1 VTGVPV
7 YHVRFTCAPDYM
19 ARRLPFRPAHLAQLV
34 GLRDD
39 GRVIAGGP
47 EPDGGAAHI
56 FYRLDGLTA
65 LDALLADNV
74 FYGAKLFVAHDVRAF
89 TEVLLP
95 LAHLPTDAGLQ
106 VTLVEGTVSD
116 WSRASAA
123 LAALQ
128 RQERVGFGG
137 RFADGTALA
146 AVRTPEAAEAI
157 EWLTREGALR
167 VASTTRAWS
176 QTL

>member
-1 VTGVPV
+1 
-7 YHVRFTCAPDYM
+7 M

-47 EPDGGAAHI
+47 EPGGGAAHI
-56 FYRLDGLTA
+56 FYRVADPAA

-89 TEVLLP
+89 TDVLLP
-95 LAHLPTDAGLQ
+95 LAPLPADAGLQ
-106 VTLVEGTVSD
+106 MTLVEGGVSD
-116 WSRASAA
+116 WGRASAT
-123 LAALQ
+123 LGTLQ
-128 RQERVGFGG
+128 RQDRVGFGG
-137 RFADGTALA
+137 RFADGTAVA
-146 AVRTPEAAEAI
+146 AVRSSTAAEAI
-157 EWLTREGALR
+157 EWLARAGTFTGALT
-167 VASTTRAWS
+167 ARAWS

>member
-1 VTGVPV
+1 MPV

-19 ARRLPFRPAHLAQLV
+19 ARRLPFRPAHLSQLV

-56 FYRLDGLTA
+56 FYRVADPGA

-74 FYGAKLFVAHDVRAF
+74 FYGAKLFVAHDVRTF
-89 TEVLLP
+89 TDVLLP
-95 LAHLPTDAGLQ
+95 LAPLPEDAGLQ
-106 VTLVEGTVSD
+106 VTLVEGSVSD
-116 WSRASAA
+116 WGPAAAA
-123 LAALQ
+123 LATLQ
-128 RQERVGFGG
+128 RQDRVGFGG

-146 AVRTPEAAEAI
+146 AVRSSTAVEAI
-157 EWLTREGALR
+157 EWLARAGAFSGALT
-167 VASTTRAWS
+167 ARAWS

>member
-1 VTGVPV
+1 VTLPV
-7 YHVRFTCAPDYM
+7 YHVRFTCAADYM

-34 GLRDD
+34 GLRND

-56 FYRLDGLTA
+56 FYRVASPAA

-89 TEVLLP
+89 SEVLLP
-95 LAHLPTDAGLQ
+95 LAPLPEDAGLK
-106 VTLVEGTVSD
+106 VTLVEGGVGD
-116 WSRASAA
+116 WARAKAA
-123 LAALQ
+123 LETLQ
-128 RQERVGFGG
+128 RQDRVGFGG
-137 RFADGTALA
+137 RFADGRALA
-146 AVRTPEAAEAI
+146 AVRTPTASEAI
-157 EWLTREGALR
+157 EWLAHDSTFTGALT
-167 VASTTRAWS
+167 ARAWS